1 MKFSERWLREWV
13 DPPVDTAGLCEQLT
27 MAGLEVESVTPAA
40 PFFEGVVVGRVLS
53 VEAHPSAGRLRCCQV
68 DVGSDRPLSI
78 VCGAGNVRT
87 GLLAPT
93 ACDGARLPDG
103 TRIRPA
109 RLRGELSEGMLC
121 SAAELGLAEQA
132 DGLLELPDDA
142 AVGQDIHACL
152 GLDDHII
159 ELSLTPNR
167 SDCLSVGGIAR
178 EVGVLNACPVHAVDT
193 AAVPPACEA
202 AFPVTVAAPQACP
215 RYLGRV
221 IRNVNPAAATP
232 LWMRERLR
240 RSGLRSIHPVVDVT
254 NYVMLELGQ
263 PMHAF
268 DLDRLEQ
275 GIEVRLAR
283 PGESLRLLDG
293 QVVTLDE
300 DVLVI
305 ADASGP
311 LAMAGIMGGAA
322 SGVGERT
329 QNLFLESA
337 FFSPGA
343 IAGRARRHGLHT
355 DSSHRFERGVD
366 PALAHRAMARATALL
381 LEIVGGEPGPVVD
394 VTAGE
399 YLPVRKAVALRARRL
414 QRLLGME
421 VAPQKVQDIFQRL
434 GCAVEAVEA
443 GWRVTPP
450 TARFDIAIEAD
461 LIEEVARIHGYQNL
475 PVVRPRASLAIEGGV
490 APRRQRHR
498 ASRLLVDRGYR
509 EAITYS
515 FIDPE
520 LQRLF
525 DPERAPVALSN
536 PLSSDLAVMRTSLWP
551 GLVQA
556 LIHNLHRQQKR
567 VRLFEIGMKY
577 IKQHNEIKENLVV
590 SGAVTG
596 SLWPEQWGA
605 AQRPVDFYD
614 VKGDVEALLRCG
626 GRAEPRFSAR
636 PVHPALHPGQS
647 AALLDERGDCHGWLG
662 VLHPRLAQALAL
674 EQDVLVFELSS
685 HIIGEDAI
693 PVFREL
699 SRFPAV
705 RRDLAVIVAEA
716 VPAGEVMDCVRE
728 AAGPLLRQLQLFDV
742 YRGKG
747 IVSGKKSIALGL
759 TLQDFSRTLTDAE
772 VEALLE
778 RVLAHLKDRLDATLR
793 DQPGKDKER

>member
-1 MKFSERWLREWV
+1 MKFSEQWLREWV

-40 PFFEGVVVGRVLS
+40 PLFEGVVVGRVLS
-53 VEAHPSAGRLRCCQV
+53 VAAHPSAERLRLCQV
-68 DVGSDRPLSI
+68 DVGSGRPLSV
-78 VCGAGNVRT
+78 VCGAANVRA

-103 TRIRPA
+103 TRIRPT

-142 AVGQDIHACL
+142 TVGQDIRACL
-152 GLDDHII
+152 GLDDRII

-178 EVGVLNACPVHAVDT
+178 EVGVLNACPVSAVDT
-193 AAVPPACEA
+193 AAIPPACEA
-202 AFPVTVAAPQACP
+202 VFPVTVTAPRACP

-221 IRNVNPAAATP
+221 IRNVNPAAAAP

-275 GIEVRLAR
+275 GIEVRQAR

-293 QVVTLDE
+293 QAVTLDE

-322 SGVGERT
+322 SGVGGQTR
-329 QNLFLESA
+329 NLFLESA
-337 FFSPGA
+337 FFSPEA

-366 PALAHRAMARATALL
+366 PALAHRAMERATALL

-399 YLPVRKAVALRARRL
+399 YLPVRKAVTLRARRL
-414 QRLLGME
+414 ERLLGMQ
-421 VAPQKVQDIFQRL
+421 VPPQRVRDIFQRL
-434 GCAVEAVEA
+434 GCAVETVEA

-450 TARFDIAIEAD
+450 SARFDIAIEAD

-475 PVVRPRASLAIEGGV
+475 PVVRPRASLAIEGDE
-490 APRRQRHR
+490 AAHRARRR

-515 FIDPE
+515 FIDPA

-525 DPERAPVALSN
+525 DPDQAPVALSN

-577 IKQHNEIKENLVV
+577 IKQDNEIKENLVV
-590 SGAVTG
+590 SGALTG

-605 AQRPVDFYD
+605 VERPVDFYD

-626 GRAEPRFSAR
+626 GSSEVRFSAG
-636 PVHPALHPGQS
+636 PAHPALHPGQS
-647 AALLDERGDCHGWLG
+647 AALLDGKGACQGWLG

-685 HIIGEDAI
+685 HIIGGGGI

-705 RRDLAVIVAEA
+705 RRDLAVIVAEE
-716 VPAGEVMDCVRE
+716 VPAGEVLECVRS

-759 TLQDFSRTLTDAE
+759 TLQDFSRTLTDDE
-772 VEALLE
+772 VEALIQ
-778 RVLAHLKDRLDATLR
+778 RVLAHLEDRLGATLR
-793 DQPGKDKER
+793 D